1 MTLRVRTDNRPIW
14 SLPAELSYLFL
25 FSLLVVSGVTFRI
38 WYETD
43 RRTND
48 DAWET
53 VFEIVVGIGQAG
65 IAAATCTAGIA
76 AMSEVI
82 MILAE
87 RYKARRYAEGLA
99 EGHAKGRAEGR
110 SEGRAEGFANGVER
124 AIRHTV
130 EEIDDRVGVHIDAS
144 QWSTREVM
152 RVTLTRAESKT
163 EAFEIT
169 VEQALSSRLHPLLK
183 DRIASLD

>member
-25 FSLLVVSGVTFRI
+25 FSLLVVSGVAFRI

-87 RYKARRYAEGLA
+87 RYKARRYAEGRADGLA
-99 EGHAKGRAEGR
+99 DA
-110 SEGRAEGFANGVER
+110 VER
-124 AIRHTV
+124 AIRLTTA
-130 EEIDDRVGVHIDAS
+130 EIDDSVNVRFDTS
-144 QWSTREVM
+144 QWFSRDTM
-152 RVTLTRAESKT
+152 RVVLTRGESKT
-163 EAFEIT
+163 EAFEVT
-169 VEQALSSRLHPLLK
+169 MEQALSSKLQPLLK

>member
-25 FSLLVVSGVTFRI
+25 FSLLVVSGVAFRI

-48 DAWET
+48 DVWET
-53 VFEIVVGIGQAG
+53 VVEIVVGTGQAG

-87 RYKARRYAEGLA
+87 RYKARRYAEG
-99 EGHAKGRAEGR
+99 RADGV
-110 SEGRAEGFANGVER
+110 ADAVER
-124 AIRHTV
+124 AIRLTTA
-130 EEIDDRVGVHIDAS
+130 EIDDSVSVRIDTS
-144 QWSTREVM
+144 QWFSRDTM
-152 RVTLTRAESKT
+152 RVVLTRGESKT
-163 EAFEIT
+163 EAFEVT
-169 VEQALSSRLHPLLK
+169 MEQALSSRLQPLLK

>member
-1 MTLRVRTDNRPIW
+1 MTLRVRTDNRPLW

-25 FSLLVVSGVTFRI
+25 FSLLVVSGVAFRI

-87 RYKARRYAEGLA
+87 RYKARRYAEGRADGLA
-99 EGHAKGRAEGR
+99 DA
-110 SEGRAEGFANGVER
+110 VER
-124 AIRHTV
+124 AIRLTTA
-130 EEIDDRVGVHIDAS
+130 EIDDSVNVRFDTS
-144 QWSTREVM
+144 QWFSRDTM
-152 RVTLTRAESKT
+152 RVVLTRGESKT
-163 EAFEIT
+163 EAFEVT
-169 VEQALSSRLHPLLK
+169 MEQALSSKLQPLLK